1 MKRLISNL
9 MLSLLVL
16 LLGSLMIIRPDRVM
30 TVVFAILGIFMLAS
44 GLKNLYLSIV
54 YASAISRRLG
64 IAAVIKNAFN
74 TIFSVLIVYFAFS
87 NPEALMSITVYLIA
101 IDLLVTALLDLL
113 DHMILRRQGYVTVGI
128 MEIVVRI
135 AFSIFMFFFPYLIG
149 STVFRIVAIILVIY
163 GVFSL
168 IMSVLGF
175 FAGKK
180 HSAKEEIEVEWEV
193 KH

>member
-44 GLKNLYLSIV
+44 GLKNLYLSIA

-64 IAAVIKNAFN
+64 IAAIVKNAFN

-87 NPEALMSITVYLIA
+87 NPAALMSIAVYLIA
-101 IDLLVTALLDLL
+101 IDLLLTALLDLL

-135 AFSIFMFFFPYLIG
+135 AFSIFMFFFPQLIG
-149 STVFRIVAIILVIY
+149 STVFRIVAIVLVIY
-163 GVFSL
+163 GVFSAVV
-168 IMSVLGF
+168 SVLGF
-175 FAGKK
+175 FARKK
-180 HSAKEEIEVEWEV
+180 HSAKEEIEVEWEE